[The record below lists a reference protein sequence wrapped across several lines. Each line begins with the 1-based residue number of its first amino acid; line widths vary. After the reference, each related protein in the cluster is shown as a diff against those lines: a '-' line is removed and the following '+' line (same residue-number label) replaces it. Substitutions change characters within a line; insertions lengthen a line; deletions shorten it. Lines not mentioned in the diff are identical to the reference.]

1 MNIFRAYDVRG
12 VYPTEIDEKIALKIG
27 KAFGTFNSG
36 KIVVGNELRL
46 SSPSL
51 KKELIKGLL
60 SSGATVIDIGTVT
73 SPIVMF
79 ATRNLNCDG
88 GVNVTASH
96 NPKEYNGFK
105 FYRRNGIPID
115 FETGLIKIQD
125 IFEKE
130 KFSEGKGK
138 LIKKNIIKDYSN
150 FILRMIKIKKPIK
163 MKIVVD
169 AGNGSTGRIYP
180 DILKKLG
187 LKVYELFCEPDGNF
201 PNHEPNPSKT
211 ENLEHLQEKT
221 LELGADL
228 GFAYDG
234 DGDRLAVVDKNGSIV
249 YVGVVFS
256 ILIKNALEKE
266 PGSKVIYTVLDSK
279 AIDDV
284 IREQGGIPVVCR
296 VGHTY
301 ITQKMI
307 DEKAVIAGEISGHYY
322 FKETHGAD
330 DALFASLKLIETLVN
345 SNKEIS
351 DFANRFP
358 KYFSQVSEGLRIP
371 IKESEKFNFIEKL
384 KNDFKNRDFNIDT
397 TDGVKIFFEDG
408 WALFRPSNTEPMIS
422 ISYEAEDETSFERM
436 KKFVDDIISRIPR

>member
-1 MNIFRAYDVRG
+1 MSIFRAYDVRG
-12 VYPTEIDEKIALKIG
+12 IYPSKINEEIAFKIG

-36 KIVVGNELRL
+36 KIIVGDELRL

-60 SSGATVIDIGTVT
+60 STGATVIDIGTVT

-79 ATRNLNCDG
+79 ATKYLKCDG
-88 GVNVTASH
+88 GINVTASH

-105 FYRRNGIPID
+105 FYYKGGVPID

-138 LIKKNIIKDYSN
+138 LIKKDIIKDYSD
-150 FILRMIKIKKPIK
+150 FILSMIKLKKSVK

-169 AGNGSTGRIYP
+169 AGNGSTGKIYP
-180 DILKKLG
+180 KILKRLD
-187 LKVYELFCEPDGNF
+187 LDIYELFCEPDGNF

-211 ENLEHLQEKT
+211 ENLGQLQEKV

-249 YVGVVFS
+249 YVGVIFS
-256 ILIKNALEKE
+256 ILINNALEKE
-266 PGSKVIYTVLDSK
+266 PRAKVIYTVLDSK

-284 IREQGGIPVVCR
+284 IREQGGIPIVSR

-307 DEKAVIAGEISGHYY
+307 DENAVVAGEISGHYY
-322 FKETHGAD
+322 FRETYGAD
-330 DALFASLKLIETLVN
+330 DALFASLKVIETLVN
-345 SNKEIS
+345 FNKKIS
-351 DFANRFP
+351 DFADKFP
-358 KYFSQVSEGLRIP
+358 KYFSQVSEGLRIE
-371 IKESEKFNFIEKL
+371 IKETEKFNFIEKL
-384 KNDFKNRDFNIDT
+384 KDDFENRGFNIDT
-397 TDGVKIFFEDG
+397 IDGVKVFFDDG
-408 WALFRPSNTEPMIS
+408 WALFRPSNTEPIIS
-422 ISYEAEDETSFERM
+422 ISYEAEDKASFERI
-436 KKFVDDIISRIPR
+436 KNFVDDIIKKIPR